1 IVKMVTLA
9 RVVPEAA
16 LFAFAALTL
25 MIAVVLM
32 FDPMLL
38 WDLVDDLRAGRAPS
52 AAPRREARR

>member
-1 IVKMVTLA
+1 
-9 RVVPEAA
+9 PEAA